1 VGTTWE
7 ASKFGGLNIKEY
19 LQPRKLSPR
28 KVVFVGS
35 SGTADPNAFMGKADD
50 AEEETGT
57 CTPWDR
63 RGMGSGNRRKI
74 LRNNVGI
81 AFGKAWRRGN

>member
-1 VGTTWE
+1 
-7 ASKFGGLNIKEY
+7 
-19 LQPRKLSPR
+19 
-28 KVVFVGS
+28 
-35 SGTADPNAFMGKADD
+35 MGKVDD

>member
-1 VGTTWE
+1 
-7 ASKFGGLNIKEY
+7 
-19 LQPRKLSPR
+19 
-28 KVVFVGS
+28 
-35 SGTADPNAFMGKADD
+35 MGKADD

-74 LRNNVGI
+74 LRNNVGKVLL
-81 AFGKAWRRGN
+81 AAGADRNRQRLRDLGHGRSRGEVTGLAHESV